1 MRVLVVHAHPV
12 ADSYNAALHR
22 TVVETLDAGGHS
34 VDDLDLYAT
43 GFDPVLRAD
52 EWRGYRDVPANRAAV
67 GEHVERLQSAEALV
81 LVFPVWNFGFPAIL
95 KGWFDRVFLP
105 DVAFRLENGRVRPAL
120 TNIRR
125 LAAVT
130 TYGSP
135 RLRAMLVGDPPRRL
149 VTRVLRATAGL
160 PPTAYLALYDMNRA
174 GDRARA
180 DFLGRTARTMAG
192 FGG

>member
-22 TVVETLDAGGHS
+22 TVVETLIAGGHA
-34 VDDLDLYAT
+34 VDDLDLYAS
-43 GFDPVLRAD
+43 GFDPVLGAD
-52 EWRGYRDVPANRAAV
+52 EWRGYRDLSVNRLTV
-67 GEHVERLQSAEALV
+67 GEHVSRLEAADAMV
-81 LVFPVWNFGFPAIL
+81 LVYPVWNFGFPAIL

-105 DVAFRLENGRVRPAL
+105 GVAFRLEDGRVRPAL

-130 TYGSP
+130 TYGGP
-135 RLRAMLVGDPPRRL
+135 RLRALLAGDPPRRL
-149 VTRVLRATAGL
+149 VTRVLRATMGL

-174 GDRARA
+174 SDRARA
-180 DFLGRTARTMAG
+180 DFLQRTARAMAG